1 MAKVIKATK
10 KVKESK
16 TKSVLTD
23 EEKQS
28 VAVANKYELMFILSP
43 MLTED
48 KRKKALDELNELLTT
63 KTASVFHVDD
73 WGKKDLAYKIKK
85 QSEGYYMIY
94 YFNLAES
101 KAIAEIDRHLRL
113 DQAFLRHLI
122 LKREDN
128 YEIKDF
134 TIVPEVPPQRV
145 RKYTKIRKEVTET
158 VETLKSDTDNEI

>member
-28 VAVANKYELMFILSP
+28 VSVANKYELMFILSP

-73 WGKKDLAYKIKK
+73 WGKRDLAYKIKK

-134 TIVPEVPPQRV
+134 TIVPDEVPQRV
-145 RKYTKIRKEVTET
+145 RKYTKIRKEVPET
-158 VETLKSDTDNEI
+158 VETLESDTDKEI

>member
-1 MAKVIKATK
+1 MAKEIKATK